1 LGLSILT
8 GQTRAYIDAFA
19 AGGLDHGFSIGSAFP
34 GPVTWMIHSS
44 DFTAGLVAAKKRR
57 DSTTTVC

>member
-8 GQTRAYIDAFA
+8 GRTRAYIDAFA
-19 AGGLDHGFSIGSAFP
+19 AGGLDHGFSIGSAFT

-44 DFTAGLVAAKKRR
+44 DFTASWTRRCKKA
-57 DSTTTVC
+57 T